1 MALYNGAVSGDAI
14 DCTQGSADV
23 RMITPNQT
31 LLPLLAVAFSLTLFH
46 SAGAEPCLKAGDAET
61 GVSCEHEDGV
71 RDGHGHASEGRDDPA
86 RMVHIHRMTCKDGAV
101 ARWKPVDRD
110 LVTFKVNDWAGVPLE
125 IALAVRR
132 GVLQWNRVQPF
143 YAMWETANDEAD
155 ITIDLFDDVLPGIV
169 GATKVKCRNGQEG
182 IRKAY
187 VFMGLRGVR
196 AVEAQNMTAH
206 EIGHAMGLGHS
217 DHSHDLMDAKLAE
230 KNIDERMICPS
241 NLNRAGLIAGMH
253 SYSIPEDEWSEM
265 ECWGRTSG

>member
-1 MALYNGAVSGDAI
+1 MAPKAF
-14 DCTQGSADV
+14 ADV
-23 RMITPNQT
+23 SMITPNQT
-31 LLPLLAVAFSLTLFH
+31 ILPLLAVAFSMTLFH
-46 SAGAEPCLKAGDAET
+46 SADAHMCLKAGGVET
-61 GVSCEHEDGV
+61 GTFCEHEDGV
-71 RDGHGHASEGRDDPA
+71 RDGHGHESEGHGDA
-86 RMVHIHRMTCKDGAV
+86 GRMVHIRRMTCKDGAV
-101 ARWKPVDRD
+101 ARWKPVGRD
-110 LVTFKVNDWAGVPLE
+110 VVTFKVNDRAGVSLE
-125 IALAVRR
+125 VALAIRR

-143 YAMWETANDEAD
+143 YVMQERASEEAD
-155 ITIDLFDDVLPGIV
+155 ITIELLDDLLPGIV
-169 GATKVKCRNGQEG
+169 GAAQVKCRNAREG

-187 VFMGLRGVR
+187 VYLALKGVGS
-196 AVEAQNMTAH
+196 VEAQNMTAH